1 MAEMQIKI
9 GDRGAVKV
17 VELVGSVT
25 LGAGDLKVREAIKEL
40 VSGGH
45 QKIVL
50 DLGEVPFMDSTGIG
64 ELVAA
69 FTSARNRGATLKLA
83 RLTRRIKDILDI
95 AQLSAVFE
103 SYESVEEAVQSF

>member
-1 MAEMQIKI
+1 MADMQIKI

-17 VELVGSVT
+17 VELVGPIT
-25 LGAGDLKVREAIKEL
+25 LGSGDLKVRETIKEL

-69 FTSARNRGATLKLA
+69 YTSARNRGATLKLA

-103 SYESVEEAVQSF
+103 SYESVEEAVVSF

>member
-1 MAEMQIKI
+1 MADMQIKI

-25 LGAGDLKVREAIKEL
+25 LGAGDLKVRETIKEL
-40 VSGGH
+40 VSGGN

>member
-1 MAEMQIKI
+1 MADIRIKVT
-9 GDRGAVKV
+9 DKGAVKV
-17 VELVGSVT
+17 VEPAGAIT
-25 LGAGDLKVREAIKEL
+25 LGSGDLKVRETIKEL

-69 FTSARNRGATLKLA
+69 YTSARNRGAALKLA
-83 RLTRRIKDILDI
+83 RLTRRIKDVLDI

-103 SYESVEEAVQSF
+103 SYESLEEAVQSF